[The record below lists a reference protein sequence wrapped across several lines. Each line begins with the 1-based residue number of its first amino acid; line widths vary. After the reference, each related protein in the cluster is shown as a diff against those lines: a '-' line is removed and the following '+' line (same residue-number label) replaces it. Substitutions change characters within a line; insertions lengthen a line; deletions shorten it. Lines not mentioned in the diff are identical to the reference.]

1 MYSMKYS
8 YSIFSIYKSIQNN
21 FFFAQSLGY
30 KLLRIFV
37 VLKWGFPGGTSGEE
51 PSCQCRRQKGRGLDP
66 WVGKIPQR
74 RAWQLIPVFLPGES
88 HGWGSM
94 AGYSPQGRKRVGQD
108 LSDLAWTHVVLK
120 YSDIYCEI

>member
-1 MYSMKYS
+1 MALPSM
-8 YSIFSIYKSIQNN
+8 IFPLLCYLFQELPEIAEYTHTHTHTHIYVS
-21 FFFAQSLGY
+21 
-30 KLLRIFV
+30 
-37 VLKWGFPGGTSGEE
+37 GFPGVTGGEE

-74 RAWQLIPVFLPGES
+74 RAWQPIPVFLPGES

-120 YSDIYCEI
+120 YSYICCEI